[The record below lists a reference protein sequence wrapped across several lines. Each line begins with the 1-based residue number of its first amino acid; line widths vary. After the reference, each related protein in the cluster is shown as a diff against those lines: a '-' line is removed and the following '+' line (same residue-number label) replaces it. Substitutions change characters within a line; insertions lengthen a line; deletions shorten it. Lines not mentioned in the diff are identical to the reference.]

1 MPRTPIRSR
10 LKSAAERLDIMDWS
24 KALDWSRV
32 KIYDLSQLTSW
43 KGTPFMRYPPMKV
56 SWIKTLS
63 EHGVRAQYIESSL
76 HFGTHFDGQLHFMT
90 GGSDIASLPLNGY
103 LVGEGAIVDVGP
115 YVEDYSIYTPETL
128 KKAAR
133 EGNVEVRKGDILVI
147 RTGYH
152 RYAWCGAEPDEVRYL
167 IKHPGPD
174 ARFAKW
180 CLEMKFRWLAIDAAA
195 QDHPLNTVIR
205 NARPDLVLEAEEKW
219 KTKVGSLLPWP
230 ENYQVMH
237 LMLFPH
243 LMLHAENLGGE
254 IDEASNKRGIIGA
267 FPFKFQ
273 DGEAAFARL
282 VAFVQE

>member
-1 MPRTPIRSR
+1 MKLEPRPMP
-10 LKSAAERLDIMDWS
+10 
-24 KALDWSRV
+24 
-32 KIYDLSQLTSW
+32 
-43 KGTPFMRYPPMKV
+43 
-56 SWIKTLS
+56 TL
-63 EHGVRAQYIESSL
+63 
-76 HFGTHFDGQLHFMT
+76 
-90 GGSDIASLPLNGY
+90 
-103 LVGEGAIVDVGP
+103 
-115 YVEDYSIYTPETL
+115 
-128 KKAAR
+128 
-133 EGNVEVRKGDILVI
+133 
-147 RTGYH
+147 
-152 RYAWCGAEPDEVRYL
+152 
-167 IKHPGPD
+167 
-174 ARFAKW
+174 
-180 CLEMKFRWLAIDAAA
+180 LA
-195 QDHPLNTVIR
+195 IR